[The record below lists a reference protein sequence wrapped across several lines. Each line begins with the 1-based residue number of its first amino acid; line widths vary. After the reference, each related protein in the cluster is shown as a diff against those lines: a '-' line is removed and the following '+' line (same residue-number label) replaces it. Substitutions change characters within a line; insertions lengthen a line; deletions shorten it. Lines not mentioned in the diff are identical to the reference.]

1 MNDNKIVF
9 FDLEGT
15 LFSNNDLKVSVEM
28 PELLKT
34 FPKRGILSVIA
45 SGRSFYETKPLLE
58 TLERDAIQNTI

>member
-15 LFSNNDLKVSVEM
+15 LFPNNDLKVSVEM

-58 TLERDAIQNTI
+58 TLEQDAIQNTI

>member
-28 PELLKT
+28 IERLKT

-58 TLERDAIQNTI
+58 TLEQDAIQNTI